1 MDEVARGTGRHRPEV
16 RRFFA
21 DLRHQRGLFRYGI
34 HPSGCMTLDILGRA
48 NGIEFKDLKH
58 KGSRQG
64 CHCIESRDIGA
75 YDTCL
80 KRLQVLLRQQ
90 KTLCSPFRT
99 TSCTTPPRR
108 CCLGHLRPDDT
119 IAQGAQKSFRQGG
132 AAWLSVPLGAM
143 ALYEALLRA
152 YGEPRWWSEDAYTVL
167 FQACWYRTRPGG
179 NVEKTCAAIG
189 GRIKPEVIG
198 ELSPEELEALIRPCG
213 FCRGKA
219 RAIRALTAWFG
230 KYGFERQ
237 NAAGVS
243 TERIA
248 RRTARHPRRGRGDG
262 GRHPRLRLFPPE
274 LYRGR
279 LHAAAAEAPRA

>member
-1 MDEVARGTGRHRPEV
+1 MAG
-16 RRFFA
+16 
-21 DLRHQRGLFRYGI
+21 Q
-34 HPSGCMTLDILGRA
+34 
-48 NGIEFKDLKH
+48 
-58 KGSRQG
+58 
-64 CHCIESRDIGA
+64 
-75 YDTCL
+75 
-80 KRLQVLLRQQ
+80 
-90 KTLCSPFRT
+90 
-99 TSCTTPPRR
+99 
-108 CCLGHLRPDDT
+108 
-119 IAQGAQKSFRQGG
+119 
-132 AAWLSVPLGAM
+132 PLGAA

-167 FQACWYRTRPGG
+167 FQSVLVQNTAWG

-243 TERIA
+243 TEELREELLAIRGVGAETADVILVYAFFRPSFIVDAYTRRLLRRLGHDLADDAAIKGFFEGALPRDA
-248 RRTARHPRRGRGDG
+248 RVYGRFHWLILEHCIGACRKKARCEGCALNGKCMAYTKNASPTGR
-262 GRHPRLRLFPPE
+262 
-274 LYRGR
+274 
-279 LHAAAAEAPRA
+279 